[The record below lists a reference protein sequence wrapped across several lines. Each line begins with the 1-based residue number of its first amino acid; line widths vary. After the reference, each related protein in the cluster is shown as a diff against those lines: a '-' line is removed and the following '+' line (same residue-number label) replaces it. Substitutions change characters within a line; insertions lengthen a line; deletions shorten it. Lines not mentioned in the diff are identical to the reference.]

1 MNWQL
6 IDNNEMERIH
16 VREMHRD
23 FPPGELKGVDVM
35 ERLRADGCYWPYA
48 CYDEAGRLL
57 AYAFLCGLPGEPNV
71 LLDYYAVLPAV
82 RCRGLGAELLA
93 RLRGVCAVRW
103 QGILIEAE
111 DPAEAPDEGLAIR
124 RLGFYTRA
132 GARMLKWESR
142 VFGVH
147 YRLFCLPCAEKDAPA
162 AEDDALVG
170 SLARLYHEM
179 VPGPLYGPNVAF
191 WRADAQRPAFG

>member
-1 MNWQL
+1 M
-6 IDNNEMERIH
+6 
-16 VREMHRD
+16 
-23 FPPGELKGVDVM
+23 
-35 ERLRADGCYWPYA
+35 
-48 CYDEAGRLL
+48 
-57 AYAFLCGLPGEPNV
+57 
-71 LLDYYAVLPAV
+71 

-93 RLRGVCAVRW
+93 RLRGVCAGRW

-191 WRADAQRPAFG
+191 LRADAQRPAFG